1 MPCPKDSF
9 EAASSALY
17 HIEAIERRLKM
28 LKQMFNPQTGTVT
41 DPQVMVGLVNAIDEE
56 VTDLNIDAAWFL

>member
-1 MPCPKDSF
+1 MTTH

-28 LKQMFNPQTGTVT
+28 LKQMINPQTGTVT
-41 DPQVMVGLVNAIDEE
+41 DTGVMAGLVVTAEDEMR
-56 VTDLNIDAAWFL
+56 DLRDDLVRLL